1 MRLVTSYHVLSLVFV
16 RLSFW
21 KCSVWGR
28 SSLFFI
34 FIYYYYYY
42 YFLWYLNPGLFF
54 FWVCPF
60 ELHQLASSI
69 VHLLN
74 HVEPSSLRDTMQAM
88 KFARS
93 WNYYFQ
99 WSGVFPFSQSSF
111 LPLSF
116 SALFPRFSH
125 GFSPSRRHNV
135 RSSAFVR
142 CSFRLRLRQRHLRR
156 SYQWLP
162 PLPFSSPFRCFN
174 QGHRRQQ
181 RRLSPGC
188 RKGLHFSFSFPFH

>member
-1 MRLVTSYHVLSLVFV
+1 MRLVTTYWVLCSFVYHFESAPFEAVHLCFLLLLLLLLFSLVPQ
-16 RLSFW
+16 SW
-21 KCSVWGR
+21 S
-28 SSLFFI
+28 
-34 FIYYYYYY
+34 
-42 YFLWYLNPGLFF
+42 FF

-135 RSSAFVR
+135 QSSAFVR
-142 CSFRLRLRQRHLRR
+142 CSFRLRLRR

-162 PLPFSSPFRCFN
+162 PLPFSSPFGCFN

-188 RKGLHFSFSFPFH
+188 RKGLHFSFSFPFHWMANSDPEL